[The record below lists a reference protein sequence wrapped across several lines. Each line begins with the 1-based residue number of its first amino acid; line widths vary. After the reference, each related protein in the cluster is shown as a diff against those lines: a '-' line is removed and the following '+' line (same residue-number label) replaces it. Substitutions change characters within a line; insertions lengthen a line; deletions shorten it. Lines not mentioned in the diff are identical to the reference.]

1 MIKIFLHFSF
11 EKVLRSSAYSKKY
24 GLGVFFFFV
33 FFFLLHVIPNLRFR
47 QFEYVVCLRS
57 VWMNVSVIKVINFAI
72 NKQSNHVHFTI
83 KILSGNVGNRTN
95 KLLFLYIKML
105 L

>member
-1 MIKIFLHFSF
+1 
-11 EKVLRSSAYSKKY
+11 
-24 GLGVFFFFV
+24 
-33 FFFLLHVIPNLRFR
+33 
-47 QFEYVVCLRS
+47 
-57 VWMNVSVIKVINFAI
+57 MNVSVIKVINFAI